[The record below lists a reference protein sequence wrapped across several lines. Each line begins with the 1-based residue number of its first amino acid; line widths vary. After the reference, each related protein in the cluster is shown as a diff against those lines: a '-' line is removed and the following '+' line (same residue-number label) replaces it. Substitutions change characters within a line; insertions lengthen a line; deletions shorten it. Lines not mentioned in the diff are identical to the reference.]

1 MSKFNLYLEKVIK
14 KKEII
19 NEKVTSEKENTIL
32 TKILNIK
39 STYEIIQII
48 NKSNETIKNIIINSN
63 ESLKKILEPNNV
75 AEIKEQYEILKEF
88 FLKHG
93 GIKFEKEDIKESIK
107 KVIEDGDT
115 NSYGNYDLG
124 NLMSTEKF
132 KKAGDFINSEFRT
145 VSV

>member
-14 KKEII
+14 EKEII
-19 NEKVTSEKENTIL
+19 NEKLTSGKENTIL

-75 AEIKEQYEILKEF
+75 AEIEEQYEILKKF
-88 FLKHG
+88 FLDHS
-93 GIKFEKEDIKESIK
+93 IDFEKEDFEKKDIKR
-107 KVIEDGDT
+107 VINKGDT
-115 NSYGNYDLG
+115 NHYKNYNLG